1 MPQTIFTTCYPT
13 SVYLCNSTVPPRAQ
27 GKHSS
32 SELWVGADLLI
43 NILSWS
49 VFYFDSVCVCVC
61 VCAHLVSHLRCDLYS
76 YNYSWSVSCQ
86 VMTFTFMHESD
97 KDAEQHILKHTFVMS
112 CSGIIYHHRGNKG
125 IALLHECGQNGTECI
140 RVTLRTTCTNYLKT
154 QQSTDRIQTS
164 HHATFQASSCGN
176 ILVVQAST
184 KSSLN
189 GNASHSFLCVPLRV
203 LVWYWLFP
211 VLKASYFTVRQR
223 RRWPSHLSVMVC
235 DWHDCCAVSVCLS
248 ASFYST
254 ATSLIPSL
262 SACFPTLVF

>member
-125 IALLHECGQNGTECI
+125 IALLHECGQNGTECV

-154 QQSTDRIQTS
+154 QQSTDRTN
-164 HHATFQASSCGN
+164 TASRHLSS
-176 ILVVQAST
+176 ILVWKHPGCSGEHKI
-184 KSSLN
+184 KSEWKCL
-189 GNASHSFLCVPLRV
+189 
-203 LVWYWLFP
+203 
-211 VLKASYFTVRQR
+211 TQ
-223 RRWPSHLSVMVC
+223 LSVC
-235 DWHDCCAVSVCLS
+235 SPQGISVILAISCFEGELL
-248 ASFYST
+248 YSQAET
-254 ATSLIPSL
+254 QMA
-262 SACFPTLVF
+262 

>member
-1 MPQTIFTTCYPT
+1 MSGCRSAHQHTDIIC
-13 SVYLCNSTVPPRAQ
+13 LL
-27 GKHSS
+27 
-32 SELWVGADLLI
+32 LWL
-43 NILSWS
+43 
-49 VFYFDSVCVCVC
+49 SVCLRVC

-86 VMTFTFMHESD
+86 VMPFTFMHESD

-112 CSGIIYHHRGNKG
+112 CSGIIYHHRVNKC
-125 IALLHECGQNGTECI
+125 IALLHEW
-140 RVTLRTTCTNYLKT
+140 RVCPGYIKIHLHQLFKDTAINRSHTN
-154 QQSTDRIQTS
+154 I
-164 HHATFQASSCGN
+164 ASRHLSS
-176 ILVVQAST
+176 ILVWKHPGCSGEH
-184 KSSLN
+184 K
-189 GNASHSFLCVPLRV
+189 ASHSFLCVPLRA

-223 RRWPSHLSVMVC
+223 HRWPSHLSVMVC

-262 SACFPTLVF
+262 SACFPTGFLVSLLLYLLVHEH